1 MFIKNISS
9 VFRVP
14 KIYKDFMSQKMGTVT
29 EKYPDKK
36 KSASQISN
44 RDLWSQT
51 DIDP

>member
-1 MFIKNISS
+1 MWAIGHSS
-9 VFRVP
+9 
-14 KIYKDFMSQKMGTVT
+14 ILGYSLNFMSQKMGTVT